1 MSNTFA
7 QLNAALVKNY
17 QLAPEALT
25 LEATFND
32 LGMDSLD
39 VAEMLFSAEDEFKV
53 VFQAESEHLATVGDV
68 VSRIDQL
75 IAAQGDGDSLA
86 GYGMAPILL
95 TA

>member
-25 LEATFND
+25 LEATFKD

-39 VAEMLFSAEDEFKV
+39 VAEMLFNVEDEFKV
-53 VFQAESEHLATVGDV
+53 VFPIESEHLSKVGDV
-68 VSRIDQL
+68 VGCIDQL
-75 IAAQGDGDSLA
+75 IAAQGAGDSLA
-86 GYGMAPILL
+86 GCGMAPILL